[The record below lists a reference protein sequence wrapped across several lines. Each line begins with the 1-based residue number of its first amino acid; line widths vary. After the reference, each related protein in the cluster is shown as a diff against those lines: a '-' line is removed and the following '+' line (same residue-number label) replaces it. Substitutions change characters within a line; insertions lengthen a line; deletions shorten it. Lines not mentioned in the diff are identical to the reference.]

1 MLTGT
6 LVFPLLDRVIYGQP
20 AACALDEEAQRLGAK
35 RVFLMVSRTMNRTT
49 GEVARVRDALGS
61 RYAGVFD
68 AMPSH
73 TPRDAVLAA
82 TRQAR
87 SANADLIV
95 TFGGGSLTDAGK
107 VVRICL
113 QHGIND
119 IDGLDPFRLRVGSD
133 GARNSPVY
141 DGPTVPQVSI
151 PTTLSAGDYNAS
163 AGCTDLRTHAKHSFR
178 HRELAPRAVILDPAP
193 TVHTPMWVW
202 LSTGIRAL
210 DHAVEGICSQF
221 ASPMSDMYY
230 VQALRLLGSALP
242 RVKRNPGDLEARLDC
257 LLATWL
263 STAGRIGGAKM
274 GASHAIGHALG
285 GTCAVPHGYTS
296 CVMLPH
302 VLRYNHSVN
311 AARQAVV
318 AEAMGH
324 PGESAADVISAF
336 IGELGLPRSL
346 REVHVTRERFDAI
359 VEHTMHD
366 EWLHTNPRKI
376 ESPAQVVEI
385 LDAAA

>member
-6 LVFPLLDRVIYGQP
+6 LVFPAMDRVVYGQ
-20 AACALDEEAQRLGAK
+20 AAATALRDEAKRLGAK

-49 GEVARVRDALGS
+49 DEVTKVRDALGS
-61 RYAGVFD
+61 RYAGLYD

-73 TPRDAVLAA
+73 TPRDAVLDA
-82 TRQAR
+82 TREAR
-87 SANADLIV
+87 AAGADLIV

-113 QHGIND
+113 RHGVTD
-119 IDGLDPFRLRVGSD
+119 IDGLDPFRSRVETD
-133 GARNSPVY
+133 GTRNNPAF
-141 DGPTVPQVSI
+141 DAPTVAQVSI
-151 PTTLSAGDYNAS
+151 PTTLSAGDFNAS

-178 HRELAPRAVILDPAP
+178 HPLLGPRTVILDPAP

-210 DHAVEGICSQF
+210 DHAVEGVCSQY
-221 ASPMSDMYY
+221 ASPVSDMYY
-230 VQALRLLGSALP
+230 VQALKLLASALP
-242 RVKRNPGDLEARLDC
+242 RVKRDPGDHDARLDC

-285 GTCAVPHGYTS
+285 GACAVPHGYTS

-302 VLRYNHSVN
+302 VLRYNKSVN
-311 AARQAVV
+311 ASQQAVV
-318 AEAMGH
+318 AAAMGH
-324 PGESAADVISAF
+324 PGEDAADVVSAF

-359 VEHTMHD
+359 TEHTMHD
-366 EWLHTNPRKI
+366 EWLHANPRKI
-376 ESPAQVVEI
+376 TSPDQVMEI
-385 LDAAA
+385 LEAAA